1 MMNKLLII
9 LIGIIV
15 LAAFFTIAWYY
26 YTNGYSFSKQYRIKS
41 QYYENGQEYHIVQWK
56 AFFHSHNYIVD
67 AHYMEYADFGT
78 KEEALKWFENMK
90 KSNNCIREEI
100 KEIAV

>member
-56 AFFHSHNYIVD
+56 AFFRWHNYIID
-67 AHYMEYADFGT
+67 AHYMEYAEFGS
-78 KEEALKWFENMK
+78 KQEAYDWINRMK
-90 KSNNCIREEI
+90 RSNNCIKEEVS
-100 KEIAV
+100 EVTL